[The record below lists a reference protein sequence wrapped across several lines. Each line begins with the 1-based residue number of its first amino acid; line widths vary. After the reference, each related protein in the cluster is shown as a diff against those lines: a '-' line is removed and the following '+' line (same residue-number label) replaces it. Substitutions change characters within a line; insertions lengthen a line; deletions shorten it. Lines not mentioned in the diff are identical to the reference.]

1 MTAFGEGL
9 VEAAQQ
15 ALAIARGEAQPGT
28 YRVHSSQTLDVKVV
42 RRELGFTQ
50 AEFAA
55 RFGFPIATLRDL
67 EQGRARPDASTLAYL
82 TVIRHD
88 SAAVLRALEHAQKSD

>member
-28 YRVHSSQTLDVKVV
+28 YRVHGSPNLDVKAV
-42 RRELGFTQ
+42 RLGLGFTQ

-55 RFGFPIATLRDL
+55 RFGFPIGVLRAL
-67 EQGRARPDASTLAYL
+67 EQGRAQPDTPMRAYL

-88 SAAVLRALEHAQKSD
+88 AAAVLRALDHSQDRG